1 METDDSFH
9 ALCRC
14 TLSRVLYDVMSEVWP
29 LPNLSSFQN
38 SGHEWLLQVLS
49 QLQDIERS
57 MLLMTLWRAWHI
69 RNEIVHNKAP
79 PPMEVSCSF
88 LTNYLDSLIGIKSNL
103 AADPSK
109 GKSLMSYG
117 AIRPLMDKSADPKW
131 AAPSFGF
138 VKLNTDGSLAEDGS
152 AGAGMVLRDERG
164 AIIFSSCRQ
173 LFHCRD
179 ALEAELCACME
190 GLSFSIQRS
199 DLTVQVE
206 MDSLM
211 AVKLIQASDIDR
223 SVYSSVI
230 KKIRYLLSLRDF
242 CITHVN
248 RSQNKVSDSIARFAR
263 LEGRTM
269 TWIGSGPTAAMELA
283 TTDCMNFLS

>member
-1 METDDSFH
+1 
-9 ALCRC
+9 
-14 TLSRVLYDVMSEVWP
+14 
-29 LPNLSSFQN
+29 
-38 SGHEWLLQVLS
+38 
-49 QLQDIERS
+49 

-69 RNEIVHNKAP
+69 RNKIVHNKAP
-79 PPMEVSCSF
+79 PPMKVSRRF
-88 LTNYLDSLIGIKSNL
+88 LTSYLDSLIGIKSNL

-131 AAPSFGF
+131 AAPSSGF
-138 VKLNTDGSLAEDGS
+138 VKLNTDGSFAEDGS

-190 GLSFSIQRS
+190 DLSFSIQRS
-199 DLTVQVE
+199 DLPVQVE

-211 AVKLIQASDIDR
+211 AVKLVQALDIDR
-223 SVYSSVI
+223 SVFSSII
-230 KKIRYLLSLRDF
+230 KEIRYLLSLHDF

-248 RSQNKVSDSIARFAR
+248 RSQYKVSDSLAYFAR
-263 LEGRTM
+263 SEGITM
-269 TWIGSGPTAAMELA
+269 TWLSSGPPDALKLDAM
-283 TTDCMNFLS
+283 DCKDLRF